1 MQRKGQNVAASKTKK
16 MKLKS
21 KSKISAKNKS
31 SAKAKTNK
39 PAVKAKTKIQT
50 KTNSPVKKKLIA
62 KGKTKSSAGA
72 SASKGAHAKKAL
84 AKAKPVVK
92 KSSAKNSATLAKAKS
107 AAEGSAVK
115 KSNVKVPTASKAV
128 ALAQFQPL
136 DDRLL
141 VQIASKEKRTAGGL
155 YIPDTASVSGNFQA
169 VVVAVGVGHK
179 NKKGKIRPMDVQV
192 GDTVLINEYAGDKV
206 EFESKEYR
214 ILRET
219 DVLGIQEK

>member
-31 SAKAKTNK
+31 SAKAKINK
-39 PAVKAKTKIQT
+39 PAVKAKTKI
-50 KTNSPVKKKLIA
+50 KT
-62 KGKTKSSAGA
+62 KTKSPAKNKSIAKA
-72 SASKGAHAKKAL
+72 KTSTSTNKGPQAKKAL
-84 AKAKPVVK
+84 
-92 KSSAKNSATLAKAKS
+92 T
-107 AAEGSAVK
+107 
-115 KSNVKVPTASKAV
+115 
-128 ALAQFQPL
+128 QFQPL

>member
-1 MQRKGQNVAASKTKK
+1 MAASKTKK

-31 SAKAKTNK
+31 SAKAKANK
-39 PAVKAKTKIQT
+39 PAVKAKTKIKT
-50 KTNSPVKKKLIA
+50 KTSSPAKNKSIA
-62 KGKTKSSAGA
+62 KGKTSTSTN
-72 SASKGAHAKKAL
+72 KGPQAKKAL
-84 AKAKPVVK
+84 VTAKSVVK
-92 KSSAKNSATLAKAKS
+92 KSSAKKSATLAKAKS
-107 AAEGSAVK
+107 AA
-115 KSNVKVPTASKAV
+115 KVPMASKAV

-169 VVVAVGVGHK
+169 IVVAVGVGHK
-179 NKKGKIRPMDVQV
+179 NKKGKIRPMDVRV

>member
-31 SAKAKTNK
+31 SAKAKINK
-39 PAVKAKTKIQT
+39 PAVKA
-50 KTNSPVKKKLIA
+50 S
-62 KGKTKSSAGA
+62 G
-72 SASKGAHAKKAL
+72 KKAL

-92 KSSAKNSATLAKAKS
+92 KSSAKNSATLTKAKS
-107 AAEGSAVK
+107 AAKVSTAK
-115 KSNVKVPTASKAV
+115 KSNVKVSTISKAM
-128 ALAQFQPL
+128 AITQFQPL